1 MPPRRRTRSARIES
15 ADDVVVVSLD
25 DDEPPN
31 TRRRRTE
38 PGTTCCFPACNLPV
52 GGGVSANSAYPT
64 FTDENAKCCDRCN
77 KIVLADRLACTHPGF
92 PQRECIHPKD
102 PKHACSFIN
111 KPENMEKWKEW
122 ATFRESGKL
131 RLEVSQLIGESLCL
145 RCAGAFVERCN
156 VLLHV
161 SDGNTRAY
169 RENVKEMVC
178 KVFGMLIH
186 PTISSQGRTGIV
198 QTLFVDWW
206 NSDRMRLSSSRA
218 FTSHADLVEIAL
230 RYSYSFM
237 TDQGIACL
245 AVLSEENI
253 QWWSTC
259 LLCDFADDGD
269 DVDLTLAFRL
279 MIKDMKRALEHLSGS
294 DAEHLRSSYVMQIA
308 DMIKSYL
315 YVHNGLL
322 ESARP
327 DDEDGCPDDFVPMTI
342 EEIERC
348 PYKTDF
354 QKYIENCKD
363 DWSQLGGHC
372 ILDDVANAIDF
383 PKTLIEL
390 IELIKEQAH
399 QFREIL
405 DAQSYPLG
413 HVRKLLWLAS
423 LCTDRCLPVCFGRS
437 RVKEQMYVIQLLFES
452 IDQNESTTRLY
463 LSTILDI
470 LVKRFPPFVIN
481 PIGFAM
487 GVAQGIKFAEQS
499 VPDTAPILKV
509 FLDNIKM
516 RSRSRVIDPAFYGF
530 EQLDDHVIRMWV
542 SSGDLYTSYKIDH
555 SQLMQSMLHA
565 WAFDGSSLFFDRD
578 VAEILFPK
586 ATDFQPEIRE
596 HENFWIP
603 ENTKKVALK
612 STRSF
617 IDEYK
622 EEIPDGVY
630 LSMMNSLMTQWHQD

>member
-1 MPPRRRTRSARIES
+1 M
-15 ADDVVVVSLD
+15 
-25 DDEPPN
+25 
-31 TRRRRTE
+31 
-38 PGTTCCFPACNLPV
+38 
-52 GGGVSANSAYPT
+52 SANSAYPT

-111 KPENMEKWKEW
+111 TPENMEKWKEW
-122 ATFRESGKL
+122 AAFRESCVTGRI
-131 RLEVSQLIGESLCL
+131 RLACEVSQRIGESLCL

-161 SDGNTRAY
+161 SDGNTSAY

-206 NSDRMRLSSSRA
+206 NSDRMRLSSSHA
-218 FTSHADLVEIAL
+218 FTSHADLVQ
-230 RYSYSFM
+230 RYSPYFTSRK
-237 TDQGIACL
+237 DQGIACL
-245 AVLSEENI
+245 KVLSEKNV
-253 QWWSTC
+253 QWWSTD
-259 LLCDFADDGD
+259 LLCEFADDGND
-269 DVDLTLAFRL
+269 GDLTLAFRL

-294 DAEHLRSSYVMQIA
+294 DAEHVRSSYVMQIA
-308 DMIKSYL
+308 DMIKTYL
-315 YVHNGLL
+315 HVNNERLD
-322 ESARP
+322 SARP
-327 DDEDGCPDDFVPMTI
+327 DEDSCGDDFVPMTI

-372 ILDDVANAIDF
+372 ILDDVANAI
-383 PKTLIEL
+383 
-390 IELIKEQAH
+390 
-399 QFREIL
+399 
-405 DAQSYPLG
+405 
-413 HVRKLLWLAS
+413 
-423 LCTDRCLPVCFGRS
+423 
-437 RVKEQMYVIQLLFES
+437 
-452 IDQNESTTRLY
+452 
-463 LSTILDI
+463 
-470 LVKRFPPFVIN
+470 
-481 PIGFAM
+481 
-487 GVAQGIKFAEQS
+487 
-499 VPDTAPILKV
+499 
-509 FLDNIKM
+509 
-516 RSRSRVIDPAFYGF
+516 
-530 EQLDDHVIRMWV
+530 
-542 SSGDLYTSYKIDH
+542 
-555 SQLMQSMLHA
+555 QLMQSMLHT

-622 EEIPDGVY
+622 EQIPDGVY